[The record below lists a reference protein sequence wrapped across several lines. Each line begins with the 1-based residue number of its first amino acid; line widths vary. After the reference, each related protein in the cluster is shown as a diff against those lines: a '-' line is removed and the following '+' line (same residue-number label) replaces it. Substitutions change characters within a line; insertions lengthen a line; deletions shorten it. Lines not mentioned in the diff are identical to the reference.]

1 MPLVVLACESL
12 HVCIWCS
19 EHARFCVWY
28 LKLLQRKV
36 HRGYCAYLLV
46 LAGGDVLTITGT
58 KFGTTIPTV
67 TVGGEA
73 LTVVSNSDT
82 EVVVMFPPLQPGS
95 FPLDLVVQDVGLAL
109 A

>member
-1 MPLVVLACESL
+1 MVLKTST
-12 HVCIWCS
+12 
-19 EHARFCVWY
+19 
-28 LKLLQRKV
+28 KK
-36 HRGYCAYLLV
+36 GAYLLV

-58 KFGTTIPTV
+58 NLGTTIPTV

-82 EVVVMFPPLQPGS
+82 EVVVRFPPLQPGS
-95 FPLDLVVQDVGLAL
+95 FSLDLVVQDVGLAQ